1 MARKN
6 GKDRGTLEL
15 PPGSGRWFARFY
27 ENGRDRR
34 IRCSSKSQAKA
45 LYGRLKSE
53 QLSGRF
59 FEKPKTIFFGDLAKD
74 YIAKI
79 DARRKRK
86 GDDKS
91 RINRW
96 IAELGDLNIDKI
108 GPRHIEKVLSKLAN
122 EGYQPGTVL
131 RFFGVVKAALND
143 ARRLGLLKENPA
155 SRVKPPKV
163 NNILIRYLT
172 PDQETTLLDRL
183 PEKYRPVVVAA
194 VNTGC
199 RQGELLRMKWPD
211 VDWNAGIL
219 TIRETKTGDSR
230 RIPMNSTV
238 QCLLSNTQKS
248 SNFSPQDRIFPLD
261 ARYLRR
267 AFDKAVNASGL
278 APFRFHDLRHTFAS
292 RLAMQ
297 GANDRTLMALGGWK
311 SPAMLSRYAHL
322 SPTHLWKAVEGLTAF
337 QGQNLDRTVTETVT
351 GRNEKEQEAV
361 QTIDLYGE
369 PRATRTLGPRLKRAA
384 EDEENQPLPP

>member
-1 MARKN
+1 MARLG
-6 GKDRGTLEL
+6 GKDRGVLEL
-15 PPGSGRWFARFY
+15 PPQSGKWFVRMWL
-27 ENGRDRR
+27 NGRERR
-34 IRCSSKSQAKA
+34 FRCSSKSEAKA

-53 QLSGRF
+53 QLSGRY
-59 FEKPKTIFFGDLAKD
+59 FEKPKTILFRDVAND
-74 YIAKI
+74 YITRI

-91 RINRW
+91 RIDRW
-96 IAELGDLNIDKI
+96 IAELGGLDISKI
-108 GPRHIEKVLSKLAN
+108 GPRHIEKVLTALTE

-163 NNILIRYLT
+163 NNVLIRYLT
-172 PDQETTLLDRL
+172 PEQETALFEHL
-183 PEKYRPVVVAA
+183 PEKYQPIVIMALHS
-194 VNTGC
+194 GC
-199 RQGELLRMKWPD
+199 RQGELLRLKWSD

-219 TIRETKTGDSR
+219 TIRETKTGGSR
-230 RIPMNSTV
+230 RLPMNSTV
-238 QCLLSNTQKS
+238 QALLSNMLKS
-248 SNFSPQDRIFPLD
+248 SDVGPQDRIFPLD

-267 AFDKAVNASGL
+267 AFEKAVDSAKL
-278 APFRFHDLRHTFAS
+278 TPFRFHDLRHTFAS

-322 SPTHLWKAVEGLTAF
+322 SPTHLWSAVEGLTTFA
-337 QGQNLDRTVTETVT
+337 GQIPGGTVTKTVTEVD
-351 GRNEKEQEAV
+351 GGEDEEA
-361 QTIDLYGE
+361 QPIDYSGE
-369 PRATRTLGPRLKRAA
+369 PRAARTHDPRLKRAMLY
-384 EDEENQPLPP
+384 QLS